1 MRKHLSEAPW
11 LPFPPAEVMSHRGPA
26 LLARQAERH
35 GPVLRWT
42 MPHGALAGREIVL
55 LVGPEANRLVL
66 HTHRSSFSHEQG
78 WTPYVG
84 PLLLGKGLLNMDPP
98 EHTRHR
104 KLWNPAFTN
113 AYMERYL
120 PLIQQVIAQHTAR
133 WLEQGEVDLYQAMR
147 ELTFHVAAS
156 ALVGLERS
164 QRIEQL
170 QKLFYTLFAERVT
183 LFAERGSSLQN
194 YDEHLPKALLARDEL
209 SGLLLELIAERRGR
223 PVDQPSGDVLGLI
236 LQARDED
243 GERLGDEQVLGHL
256 TILLLA
262 GHETTSTL
270 SAYVLYL
277 LATLP
282 EHRRRIEAEL
292 QALVGD
298 STGPISVGATRAMK
312 TLDNFIAETGRLY
325 SPVFTVPRQVVQEV
339 EFADYTLPAGTIVR
353 LALAAGH
360 HLPRVFADPEAFD
373 PDRFAP
379 PREEDRRT
387 PYGLVTFGGGPRLC
401 IGVHF
406 ATIEVKV
413 LAAHVLRSYHLKP
426 ASEEFPAQVGFTS
439 TVVKNGIPM
448 RVTARHRASHDATS
462 EGL

>member
-1 MRKHLSEAPW
+1 MSKHLSEAPW
-11 LPFPPAEVMSHRGPA
+11 LPFPPAEVMSNRGPA
-26 LLARQAERH
+26 LLAHQAERH

-42 MPHGALAGREIVL
+42 MPHGALAGREFVF
-55 LVGPEANRLVL
+55 LVGPEANRFVL
-66 HTHRSSFSHEQG
+66 HTHRASFSHEQG
-78 WTPYVG
+78 WTPYIG
-84 PLLLGKGLLNMDPP
+84 PLLGKGLLNMDPP

-120 PLIQQVIAQHTAR
+120 PLIQRVIAQHTAR

-156 ALVGLERS
+156 ALVGLEHS

-170 QKLFYTLFAERVT
+170 QKLFYTLLGFRFRARV
-183 LFAERGSSLQN
+183 SSFQN
-194 YDEHLPKALLARDEL
+194 YDEHLPKALRAREEL
-209 SGLLLELIAERRGR
+209 SGLLLELIAERRSR

-243 GERLGDEQVLGHL
+243 GERLDDEQVLGHL
-256 TILLLA
+256 DILLLA

-282 EHRRRIEAEL
+282 EHRRRIETEL
-292 QALVGD
+292 QAILGD
-298 STGPISVGATRAMK
+298 STGPISVGATREMK

-325 SPVFTVPRQVVQEV
+325 SPVFTVPRQVVQDV

-360 HLPRVFADPEAFD
+360 HLPGVFADPEAFD

-379 PREEDRRT
+379 PREGDRRT

-406 ATIEVKV
+406 AT
-413 LAAHVLRSYHLKP
+413 
-426 ASEEFPAQVGFTS
+426 
-439 TVVKNGIPM
+439 VVKNGIPM
-448 RVTARHRASHDATS
+448 GVTARHRASHDATS

>member
-1 MRKHLSEAPW
+1 MSKHLSEAPW
-11 LPFPPAEVMSHRGPA
+11 LPLQPAEVMSNRGPA
-26 LLARQAERH
+26 LLARQAEMD

-42 MPHGALAGREIVL
+42 MPYGALAGREIVV
-55 LVGPEANRLVL
+55 LVGPEANRFVL
-66 HTHRSSFSHEQG
+66 HTHRESFSHEQG
-78 WTPYVG
+78 WTPSIG
-84 PLLLGKGLLNMDPP
+84 HLLGKGLLNMDPP

-113 AYMERYL
+113 AYMECYL
-120 PLIQQVIAQHTAR
+120 PLVQRVIAQHTAG

-164 QRIEQL
+164 QKTEQL
-170 QKLFYTLFAERVT
+170 QKLFYTLSRETV
-183 LFAERGSSLQN
+183 SSLQN
-194 YDEHLPKALLARDEL
+194 YDEHLQKALRTRDEL

-223 PVDQPSGDVLGLI
+223 PVDQPPRDVLGLI

-256 TILLLA
+256 TILLVA

-270 SAYVLYL
+270 STYVLYL

-292 QALVGD
+292 QALSGD
-298 STGPISVGATRAMK
+298 STGPISVGATREMK

-325 SPVFTVPRQVVQEV
+325 SPVFTVPRQVVQDV

-360 HLPRVFADPEAFD
+360 HLPSVFADPEAFD

-413 LAAHVLRSYHLKP
+413 LAAHILRSYHLEPLSK
-426 ASEEFPAQVGFTS
+426 EFPAQFGFTA
-439 TVVKNGIPM
+439 TVVKNSIQMG
-448 RVTARHRASHDATS
+448 VTARNRAIYDATS
-462 EGL
+462 EGR

>member
-1 MRKHLSEAPW
+1 MSKHLSEAPW
-11 LPFPPAEVMSHRGPA
+11 LPFPPAEVMSNRGPA
-26 LLARQAERH
+26 LLAHQAERH

-42 MPHGALAGREIVL
+42 MPHGALAGREIVV
-55 LVGPEANRLVL
+55 LVGPEANRFVL
-66 HTHRSSFSHEQG
+66 HTHRASFSHEQG
-78 WTPYVG
+78 WTPYIG
-84 PLLLGKGLLNMDPP
+84 PLLGKGLLNMDPP

-113 AYMERYL
+113 AYLERYL
-120 PLIQQVIAQHTAR
+120 PLIQRVIAQHTAR

-156 ALVGLERS
+156 ALVGLEHS

-170 QKLFYTLFAERVT
+170 QKLFYTLFGFGARV
-183 LFAERGSSLQN
+183 SSGQN
-194 YDEHLPKALLARDEL
+194 YDEHLPKALRAREEL
-209 SGLLLELIAERRGR
+209 SGLLLELIAERRSR

-243 GERLGDEQVLGHL
+243 GERLDDEQVLGHL

-262 GHETTSTL
+262 GHETTSIL

-282 EHRRRIEAEL
+282 AHRRRIEAEL
-292 QALVGD
+292 QAVLGD

-312 TLDNFIAETGRLY
+312 TLDNFITETGRLY
-325 SPVFTVPRQVVQEV
+325 SPVLTVPRQVVQDV
-339 EFADYTLPAGTIVR
+339 EFAGYTLPAGTIVR

-413 LAAHVLRSYHLKP
+413 LAAHVLRSYHLEP

-448 RVTARHRASHDATS
+448 GVTARNRAIYDATS